1 MRLCLTLTV
10 LFAVI
15 FSMWLV
21 TGRQIMRETLA
32 ISLVGFDVQ
41 FEQPIQ

>member
-10 LFAVI
+10 LFAVT

-21 TGRQIMRETLA
+21 TGMQIMRETLT
-32 ISLVGFDVQ
+32 ISLIALDVQ
-41 FEQPIQ
+41 FEQPIE